1 MKERDDVVAE
11 EDRFFIFQLGEELCG
26 TPLLGV
32 REVIQAQE
40 VKPVPDTKPYFVGM
54 VNIRGQ
60 IIGVIDLRLRY
71 NHQAVDSDQKAF
83 AVFETRR
90 GTVAAIVDRVDSV
103 SSISNSDIDRSN
115 SVLTGI
121 SPEYL
126 LGVAHVKSRLVTLL
140 DLNRLLGDEVIAT
153 RDTR

>member
-1 MKERDDVVAE
+1 MREHTISVAE
-11 EDRFFIFQLGEELCG
+11 EDRFFIFQIGDELCG

-40 VKPVPDTKPYFVGM
+40 VKAVPDTKPFFVGM

-71 NHQAVDSDQKAF
+71 GHPPVNSEHKAF
-83 AVFETRR
+83 VVFDTRK

-103 SSISNSDIDRSN
+103 SSISNSQIDKSK
-115 SVLTGI
+115 SVMAGI
-121 SPEYL
+121 SPDYL
-126 LGVAHVKSRLVTLL
+126 LGVAHVGSRLVTLL
-140 DLNRLLGDEVIAT
+140 DLNRLLGDETVAT
-153 RDTR
+153 RSGC

>member
-1 MKERDDVVAE
+1 MKEHNVIVQE
-11 EDRFFIFQLGEELCG
+11 EDRFFIFQLGDELCG

-54 VNIRGQ
+54 VNILGQ

-71 NHQAVDSDQKAF
+71 QHPPIDTEQKAF
-83 AVFETRR
+83 VVFDTKK

-103 SSISNSDIDRSN
+103 SSISTTHIDRSN
-115 SVLTGI
+115 SVMTAI

-126 LGVAHVKSRLVTLL
+126 LGVAHVGSRLVTLV
-140 DLNRLLGDEVIAT
+140 DLNRLLGDEIIAT
-153 RDTR
+153 RKIA

>member
-1 MKERDDVVAE
+1 MRQHDVVVAE
-11 EDRFFIFQLGEELCG
+11 EDRFFIFQLGAELCG

-40 VKPVPDTKPYFVGM
+40 VKAVPDTKPFFVGM

-71 NHQAVDSDQKAF
+71 GHAPTKSEHNAF
-83 AVFETRR
+83 VVFDTRK

-103 SSISNSDIDRSN
+103 SSIASSQIDKSK
-115 SVLTGI
+115 SVMAGI
-121 SPEYL
+121 GPEYL
-126 LGVAHVKSRLVTLL
+126 LGVAHVGPRLVTLL
-140 DLNRLLGDEVIAT
+140 DLNKLLGDETIAT
-153 RDTR
+153 RGTY